1 MTDLTDNHLYKKE
14 NCPKCGTFITIYSD
28 LVGLLPDET
37 IDGELHTHSS
47 LVCTLRKEIKEL
59 KDKYKSV

>member
-1 MTDLTDNHLYKKE
+1 MWNFY
-14 NCPKCGTFITIYSD
+14 NYIYSD

-47 LVCTLRKEIKEL
+47 LVCTLRREIKEL
-59 KDKYKSV
+59 KDKYKIV